1 VGRDALSTFHST
13 SSALKSPVRASRMS
27 RSRSEAPKGPSCAR
41 KLFEEALQLP
51 DPERANLASELLASL
66 PGDPADD
73 LDPAWASEIGRR
85 ARRAHADPDGG
96 VRWETV
102 RDDLLAE
109 LRRG

>member
-1 VGRDALSTFHST
+1 MTER
-13 SSALKSPVRASRMS
+13 
-27 RSRSEAPKGPSCAR
+27 AR
-41 KLFEEALQLP
+41 KLLEDALQLP

-73 LDPAWASEIGRR
+73 LDPAWASEIERR